1 MDVPIHPLLQQ
12 HLMTDTAI
20 SRVSSDCVPVSITE
34 TVTSN
39 SETPKPTS
47 RIKTN
52 RQMRRL
58 VGRLVHDYGWTL
70 GQDGNLYASNPSTTA
85 WGERVN

>member
-1 MDVPIHPLLQQ
+1 
-12 HLMTDTAI
+12 MTATGI
-20 SRVSSDCVPVSITE
+20 SRVLSGCVPVSITE

-39 SETPKPTS
+39 HETCVPES
-47 RIKTN
+47 RIKKK

-58 VGRLVHDYGWTL
+58 VGRLVHEYGWTL
-70 GQDGNLYASNPSTTA
+70 GQDGNLYAQDPHETA

>member
-1 MDVPIHPLLQQ
+1 MSA
-12 HLMTDTAI
+12 TAI
-20 SRVSSDCVPVSITE
+20 SRVSSNCVPVSIAD
-34 TVTSN
+34 TVASK
-39 SETPKPTS
+39 SETRVPALKIAS
-47 RIKTN
+47 V

-70 GQDGNLYASNPSTTA
+70 GQDGNLYAQDPHQTA

>member
-1 MDVPIHPLLQQ
+1 MRRLVGRLVTE
-12 HLMTDTAI
+12 TDT
-20 SRVSSDCVPVSITE
+20 SSVE
-34 TVTSN
+34 TVG
-39 SETPKPTS
+39 SES
-47 RIKTN
+47 RIKKK

>member
-1 MDVPIHPLLQQ
+1 
-12 HLMTDTAI
+12 
-20 SRVSSDCVPVSITE
+20 
-34 TVTSN
+34 
-39 SETPKPTS
+39 
-47 RIKTN
+47 
-52 RQMRRL
+52 MRRL

>member
-1 MDVPIHPLLQQ
+1 
-12 HLMTDTAI
+12 MTATAI
-20 SRVSSDCVPVSITE
+20 SRVSSACVPVSVAE
-34 TVTSN
+34 TDTS
-39 SETPKPTS
+39 SIETCVPAS
-47 RIKTN
+47 CIKSI